1 MKLVLRQLLPRLQ
14 YQPPGAVFAVLT
26 YLLLLQHAKG
36 FAGEG
41 ASSSAGSVASR
52 VERVC
57 HLFPRVEYVF
67 QFAFGQIRRV
77 EDVAQLLAR
86 QAVELGVI
94 GVQFSAEDGAAFL
107 VPGERREG
115 EALTQCCGRGGR
127 GGEV

>member
-1 MKLVLRQLLPRLQ
+1 VLRQLLPRLQ

-41 ASSSAGSVASR
+41 ASGNTGSIPRR
-52 VERVC
+52 VEQVA
-57 HLFPRVEYVF
+57 HLFPRIEDVGK
-67 QFAFGQIRRV
+67 FAFGQIRRV

-86 QAVELGVI
+86 QAVEPGVVRI
-94 GVQFSAEDGAAFL
+94 QFSAEDGAAFL
-107 VPGERREG
+107 VPVNGGKGKPSPSAAGEG
-115 EALTQCCGRGGR
+115 S